1 MGKCHDCWWKVL
13 GNPKKYGLARYVNNN
28 YNLNVLIFMSF
39 NFIRLSPEELIAK
52 IVVSVSCG
60 GNILVS
66 TNFIYLHATES
77 ILNCESNLFHVSGEY
92 WTNKGNDKLQNKK
105 VE

>member
-1 MGKCHDCWWKVL
+1 
-13 GNPKKYGLARYVNNN
+13 
-28 YNLNVLIFMSF
+28 MSF

-66 TNFIYLHATES
+66 TNFVYLHAIES
-77 ILNCESNLFHVSGEY
+77 LLIFESYVPISCFR
-92 WTNKGNDKLQNKK
+92 
-105 VE
+105 